1 MGIILRRARIED
13 KARALE
19 VEAKATPG
27 LRYLNVMFEHWVHDR
42 DGDFRVA
49 EIDGVLMGIGKFT
62 VMPDGSAW
70 LEALRVSP
78 EAQGK
83 GVGKQ
88 FYQHFFAVARERQIP
103 QMRMYTG
110 VRNAASK
117 GLAERFGFRVAATFR
132 GASRNIE
139 VDFMARVEDT
149 FRAIADPVRAR
160 DILLPLKQPW
170 AGYMVMNRTFY
181 SITRELGL
189 AWASEGKIYYDDI
202 SSSLIV
208 LGARFQ
214 ADLALHV
221 AGLGGNLEKCLDFAE
236 HRARELRVPKLS
248 CLFPYNESQIE
259 QALLSRGYRLDTS
272 EYIVMEVSVT

>member
-139 VDFMARVEDT
+139 VDFMARAADT
-149 FRAIADPVRAR
+149 FRVIADPVCAR
-160 DILLPLKQPW
+160 DILLPLNQPW

-181 SITRELGL
+181 SITPEPVSYTHLDVYKRQALTKPPAPNFVPPKYLVTTQATFERPRFLITSSTGYPAVPLGL
-189 AWASEGKIYYDDI
+189 
-202 SSSLIV
+202 SLI
-208 LGARFQ
+208 
-214 ADLALHV
+214 H
-221 AGLGGNLEKCLDFAE
+221 
-236 HRARELRVPKLS
+236 
-248 CLFPYNESQIE
+248 I
-259 QALLSRGYRLDTS
+259 
-272 EYIVMEVSVT
+272 